1 MHYSRYGRCRPVAA
15 DTLRS
20 GDGHE
25 LGARP
30 GARLAHQALHV
41 LLNGSGRDM
50 EPSRDLLVRQALGH
64 EHKHVGLAGGDAEP
78 GPAARPW
85 PAQQLGAAR
94 RQLINAMGSKPF
106 AASRCTLAAGH
117 LVAAAAA

>member
-1 MHYSRYGRCRPVAA
+1 MHYSPRGRCRPVAA
-15 DTLRS
+15 ETLRS

-50 EPSRDLLVRQALGH
+50 EPSRDLLVRQALGD
-64 EHKHVGLAGGDAEP
+64 EHKHVSLAGGDAEP
-78 GPAARPW
+78 GPAARRR

-94 RQLINAMGSKPF
+94 RQRINAMGSETGLRGLKPCL
-106 AASRCTLAAGH
+106 RLAPPVG
-117 LVAAAAA
+117 